1 MNKLFIVST
10 TAAILIG
17 CGGGGGGGGD
27 SSSGGS
33 NPSPQNLELSLTDL
47 STQVSEMDSGSIR
60 LSVNKSDVTYG
71 LFVQN
76 TEQQMVDIETVEPG
90 LNWAVQDSKLT
101 ISGSSINK
109 SSRTVIATLKAS
121 SGVDSVE
128 ANFELVFQNNSL
140 DETMQKVNGYVNDP
154 LNVMSLTEL
163 NAISDAYVK
172 VLELLGQSAQKY
184 TPTFDTVR
192 FNQNLSEI
200 NTALVEVSN
209 GADEDVLNEKVL
221 ILEVQ
226 INEFANDK
234 LQSINS
240 MAALNNSLSAL
251 PQVLVT
257 FDNGNSSFFV
267 GNLEYG
273 NYGIDG
279 AWYYSNEYQ
288 FIDGLIDSSLGNCSI

>member
-10 TAAILIG
+10 IAAILIG
-17 CGGGGGGGGD
+17 CGGGGGGGG

-33 NPSPQNLELSLTDL
+33 NPSPQSLELSLTDL
-47 STQVSEMDSGSIR
+47 STQVSEVDSGSIR
-60 LSVNKSDVTYG
+60 LSVNKSDVTYE

-76 TEQQMVDIETVEPG
+76 TEQQMVDIEIVEPG
-90 LNWAVQDSKLT
+90 LNWVVQDSKLT
-101 ISGSSINK
+101 ISGSTINK

-121 SGVDSVE
+121 SGGDTVE
-128 ANFELVFQNNSL
+128 ANFDLALQNNSL
-140 DETMQKVNGYVNDP
+140 DETMQKVNAYVNDP

-163 NAISDAYVK
+163 NVISDAYIK
-172 VLELLGQSAQKY
+172 VLDLLGQSATGY
-184 TPTFDTVR
+184 TPPFDTVR
-192 FNQNLSEI
+192 FNQNLSAI
-200 NTALVEVSN
+200 NAALVEVSN
-209 GADEDVLNEKVL
+209 GADEEVLNEKIL
-221 ILEVQ
+221 ILEEQ
-226 INEFANDK
+226 INEFANEK

-257 FDNGNSSFFV
+257 FNSGTSSFFV

-279 AWYYSNEYQ
+279 VWNYSNEYQ